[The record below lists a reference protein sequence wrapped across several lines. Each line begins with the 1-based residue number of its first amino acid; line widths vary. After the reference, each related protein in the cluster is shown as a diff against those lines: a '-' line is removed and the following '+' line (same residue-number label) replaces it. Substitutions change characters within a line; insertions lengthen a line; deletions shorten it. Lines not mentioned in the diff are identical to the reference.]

1 MNVLRAVTT
10 TVFSLTLLGVAV
22 STGARADEWN
32 RKTVMTFSGPVE
44 IPGVHLKGWGVLPA
58 GTYVFK
64 ILDSQAD
71 RHIVQ
76 IFNKD
81 ETVVYATILAIPNYR
96 LTTTG
101 KTVVTFSERPAGEPE
116 ALRAWFYPGKNWGEE
131 FVYPRAKA
139 MELAKTGNTLVLAT
153 SADLPVE
160 VEKPILTVNEPE
172 VAQLRQAP
180 IIAIKPTG
188 EEVEVAQA
196 VTPPPAEAPVV
207 AEAVPAALPATGSSL
222 PLIALFGLLALGGAL
237 TTGLV
242 KNRVL

>member
-1 MNVLRAVTT
+1 
-10 TVFSLTLLGVAV
+10 
-22 STGARADEWN
+22 
-32 RKTVMTFSGPVE
+32 
-44 IPGVHLKGWGVLPA
+44 
-58 GTYVFK
+58 
-64 ILDSQAD
+64 
-71 RHIVQ
+71 
-76 IFNKD
+76 
-81 ETVVYATILAIPNYR
+81 
-96 LTTTG
+96 
-101 KTVVTFSERPAGEPE
+101 
-116 ALRAWFYPGKNWGEE
+116 
-131 FVYPRAKA
+131 
-139 MELAKTGNTLVLAT
+139 
-153 SADLPVE
+153 LPVE

-207 AEAVPAALPATGSSL
+207 AQAVPPATLPATGSSL